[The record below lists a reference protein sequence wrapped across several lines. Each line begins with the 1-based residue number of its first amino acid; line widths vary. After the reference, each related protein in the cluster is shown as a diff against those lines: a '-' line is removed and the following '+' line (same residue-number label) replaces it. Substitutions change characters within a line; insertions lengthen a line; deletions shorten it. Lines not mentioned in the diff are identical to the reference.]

1 VFPPDF
7 EVYDPKISTTVKN
20 NALGIYGSKKAEYI
34 IIPRVSG
41 DFTLDDIEFSYF
53 NPSLKKY
60 ETLKSDIHTIQ
71 VQKDSSSSNSGI
83 YTPGQADIKYL
94 GSDIRHINAN
104 NNTLIITGTT
114 FFMSP
119 LYIAI
124 IIIMVLA
131 FVITLV
137 VYKRINKFNKNQVLV
152 KNKQAT
158 KIAKKRL
165 NNAHTYLINN
175 NQNSFYEEFSQALWG
190 YISDKLNI
198 SRSQLS
204 MESVKEIML
213 SKEVP
218 EDIVNEFID
227 LLNNCEF
234 ARFAPGDPSKK
245 MDELYQKGI
254 ELITKAEKLL
264 K

>member
-1 VFPPDF
+1 
-7 EVYDPKISTTVKN
+7 
-20 NALGIYGSKKAEYI
+20 
-34 IIPRVSG
+34 
-41 DFTLDDIEFSYF
+41 
-53 NPSLKKY
+53 
-60 ETLKSDIHTIQ
+60 
-71 VQKDSSSSNSGI
+71 
-83 YTPGQADIKYL
+83 
-94 GSDIRHINAN
+94 
-104 NNTLIITGTT
+104 
-114 FFMSP
+114 MSP
-119 LYIAI
+119 VYIAI
-124 IIIMVLA
+124 IVIMVLA
-131 FVITLV
+131 FVVTLV
-137 VYKRINKFNKNQVLV
+137 VYNRINKFNKNKVLV

-165 NNAHTYLINN
+165 NNAHNYLISN

-204 MESVKEIML
+204 MNSVKEIML
-213 SKEVP
+213 SKEVS
-218 EDIVNEFID
+218 EEIVNEFVE

-234 ARFAPGDPSKK
+234 ARFAPGDPGKK

>member
-1 VFPPDF
+1 
-7 EVYDPKISTTVKN
+7 
-20 NALGIYGSKKAEYI
+20 
-34 IIPRVSG
+34 
-41 DFTLDDIEFSYF
+41 
-53 NPSLKKY
+53 
-60 ETLKSDIHTIQ
+60 
-71 VQKDSSSSNSGI
+71 
-83 YTPGQADIKYL
+83 
-94 GSDIRHINAN
+94 
-104 NNTLIITGTT
+104 
-114 FFMSP
+114 
-119 LYIAI
+119 
-124 IIIMVLA
+124 MVLA
-131 FVITLV
+131 FVITLL

-152 KNKQAT
+152 KNKKAT

-165 NNAHTYLINN
+165 NNAHTYLVNN

-213 SKEVP
+213 SKEVS
-218 EDIVNEFID
+218 EEIVNEFID

-234 ARFAPGDPSKK
+234 ARFAPGDSSKK

>member
-1 VFPPDF
+1 MSP
-7 EVYDPKISTTVKN
+7 
-20 NALGIYGSKKAEYI
+20 AYI
-34 IIPRVSG
+34 
-41 DFTLDDIEFSYF
+41 
-53 NPSLKKY
+53 
-60 ETLKSDIHTIQ
+60 
-71 VQKDSSSSNSGI
+71 
-83 YTPGQADIKYL
+83 
-94 GSDIRHINAN
+94 
-104 NNTLIITGTT
+104 LIIVTMIVA
-114 FFMSP
+114 F
-119 LYIAI
+119 IA
-124 IIIMVLA
+124 
-131 FVITLV
+131 TLV
-137 VYKRINKFNKNQVLV
+137 IYKRVNKFNKNQVLV

-165 NNAHTYLINN
+165 NNAHNYLVTN

-204 MESVKEIML
+204 MESVREIML
-213 SKEVP
+213 RKNVN
-218 EDIVNEFID
+218 EDIVNEFVD

>member
-1 VFPPDF
+1 
-7 EVYDPKISTTVKN
+7 
-20 NALGIYGSKKAEYI
+20 
-34 IIPRVSG
+34 
-41 DFTLDDIEFSYF
+41 
-53 NPSLKKY
+53 
-60 ETLKSDIHTIQ
+60 
-71 VQKDSSSSNSGI
+71 
-83 YTPGQADIKYL
+83 
-94 GSDIRHINAN
+94 
-104 NNTLIITGTT
+104 
-114 FFMSP
+114 
-119 LYIAI
+119 
-124 IIIMVLA
+124 MVLA

-137 VYKRINKFNKNQVLV
+137 VYKKINKFNKNQVLV
-152 KNKQAT
+152 KNKKAT

-165 NNAHTYLINN
+165 NNAHTYLVNN

-213 SKEVP
+213 SKEVS
-218 EDIVNEFID
+218 EEIVNEFID

>member
-1 VFPPDF
+1 
-7 EVYDPKISTTVKN
+7 
-20 NALGIYGSKKAEYI
+20 
-34 IIPRVSG
+34 
-41 DFTLDDIEFSYF
+41 
-53 NPSLKKY
+53 
-60 ETLKSDIHTIQ
+60 
-71 VQKDSSSSNSGI
+71 
-83 YTPGQADIKYL
+83 
-94 GSDIRHINAN
+94 
-104 NNTLIITGTT
+104 
-114 FFMSP
+114 
-119 LYIAI
+119 
-124 IIIMVLA
+124 MVLA
-131 FVITLV
+131 FVITLL

-152 KNKQAT
+152 KNKKAT

-165 NNAHTYLINN
+165 NNAHTYLVNN

-213 SKEVP
+213 SKEVS
-218 EDIVNEFID
+218 EEIVNEFID
-227 LLNNCEF
+227 LLNSCEF
-234 ARFAPGDPSKK
+234 ARFAPGDSSKK

>member
-1 VFPPDF
+1 
-7 EVYDPKISTTVKN
+7 
-20 NALGIYGSKKAEYI
+20 
-34 IIPRVSG
+34 
-41 DFTLDDIEFSYF
+41 
-53 NPSLKKY
+53 
-60 ETLKSDIHTIQ
+60 
-71 VQKDSSSSNSGI
+71 
-83 YTPGQADIKYL
+83 
-94 GSDIRHINAN
+94 
-104 NNTLIITGTT
+104 
-114 FFMSP
+114 
-119 LYIAI
+119 
-124 IIIMVLA
+124 MVLA
-131 FVITLV
+131 FVITLL

-152 KNKQAT
+152 KNKKAT

-165 NNAHTYLINN
+165 NNAHTYLVNN

-213 SKEVP
+213 SKEVS
-218 EDIVNEFID
+218 EEIVNEFID

>member
-1 VFPPDF
+1 
-7 EVYDPKISTTVKN
+7 
-20 NALGIYGSKKAEYI
+20 
-34 IIPRVSG
+34 
-41 DFTLDDIEFSYF
+41 
-53 NPSLKKY
+53 
-60 ETLKSDIHTIQ
+60 
-71 VQKDSSSSNSGI
+71 
-83 YTPGQADIKYL
+83 
-94 GSDIRHINAN
+94 
-104 NNTLIITGTT
+104 
-114 FFMSP
+114 MSP
-119 LYIAI
+119 VYIAI
-124 IIIMVLA
+124 IVIMVLT
-131 FVITLV
+131 FVVTLV
-137 VYKRINKFNKNQVLV
+137 VYNRINKFNKNKVLV

-165 NNAHTYLINN
+165 NNAHNYLISN

-204 MESVKEIML
+204 MNSVKEIML
-213 SKEVP
+213 SKEVS
-218 EDIVNEFID
+218 EDIVNEFVE

-234 ARFAPGDPSKK
+234 ARFAPGDPGKK